1 MSEKES
7 VCERVAMQAG
17 ALSFIVCVYVTSIY
31 VYGCG
36 CMRVWL
42 GGHSNDKCFC
52 ILSAHLDTV
61 ARAGGYH

>member
-1 MSEKES
+1 MSEWPCKWGIEFH
-7 VCERVAMQAG
+7 C
-17 ALSFIVCVYVTSIY
+17 VCVY

-42 GGHSNDKCFC
+42 GGHSNDKYFC

-61 ARAGGYH
+61 ARAGGYHQLTASVIR

>member
-1 MSEKES
+1 
-7 VCERVAMQAG
+7 MQAG

-31 VYGCG
+31 VYVCG

-42 GGHSNDKCFC
+42 GGHSNDKYFC